1 MKSKKSKQ
9 DTSANVKSNFGAK
22 LLKITT
28 KSSLLSVTHNTSE
41 LQSIDTLNE
50 SSNRGFGKISELLVN
65 QLKLSA
71 ATRADSKQQF
81 QDMLRQMK
89 EDKLESGLKVVPE
102 KDDKKD
108 KEEVGG
114 LSGLL
119 AAIAVAI
126 GVGVGLIWGQFKA
139 IKTVGS
145 TIIKA
150 FKSLVKGFG
159 SLVKRFTPNV
169 IKDKVAKIFK
179 GIKSIGTSI
188 SKVFKGLISKLD
200 FSEIAKKLK
209 TARNNL
215 ARIPEIL
222 KGFGSSLKSAFTIK
236 PNARIMKAV
245 TYIKSALSN
254 LTKPFTDA
262 WKVVKSL
269 KAGGG
274 LGGGIFGKMGKVF
287 KTIKG
292 VMGSFG
298 GIIAKVAP
306 MMSKLFAPVAII
318 MGIVDAVKGAMAGF
332 EKDGILGGVVGAITG
347 LLDGLISKP
356 LDLLKDMISWIA
368 EKLGFENF
376 SKLLD
381 SFSFSDLTGD
391 LYNILVGLPDTLMEM
406 AKSLIRPLVGMLGVF
421 APDSLVEWVGEKP
434 EKPEEPKEPPVT
446 KTSRKKRKADKAKM
460 ENPVTPEGKPLY
472 TVKPYKAK
480 KKSDIPDTVTEEKT
494 YKKGEEWKEFY
505 KAPSGKM
512 AGKSRYVNSAIRRAK
527 SKAMSA
533 KKAAKKAKM
542 SKSDIPDTVT
552 EGTKSNQNAKQ
563 ASDNAKANTSI
574 VDASNVQTDN
584 SSYQTI
590 NNLAPESPRTH
601 VNRF

>member
-1 MKSKKSKQ
+1 
-9 DTSANVKSNFGAK
+9 
-22 LLKITT
+22 
-28 KSSLLSVTHNTSE
+28 
-41 LQSIDTLNE
+41 
-50 SSNRGFGKISELLVN
+50 
-65 QLKLSA
+65 
-71 ATRADSKQQF
+71 
-81 QDMLRQMK
+81 
-89 EDKLESGLKVVPE
+89 
-102 KDDKKD
+102 
-108 KEEVGG
+108 
-114 LSGLL
+114 
-119 AAIAVAI
+119 
-126 GVGVGLIWGQFKA
+126 
-139 IKTVGS
+139 
-145 TIIKA
+145 
-150 FKSLVKGFG
+150 
-159 SLVKRFTPNV
+159 
-169 IKDKVAKIFK
+169 
-179 GIKSIGTSI
+179 
-188 SKVFKGLISKLD
+188 
-200 FSEIAKKLK
+200 
-209 TARNNL
+209 
-215 ARIPEIL
+215 
-222 KGFGSSLKSAFTIK
+222 
-236 PNARIMKAV
+236 
-245 TYIKSALSN
+245 
-254 LTKPFTDA
+254 
-262 WKVVKSL
+262 
-269 KAGGG
+269 
-274 LGGGIFGKMGKVF
+274 
-287 KTIKG
+287 
-292 VMGSFG
+292 
-298 GIIAKVAP
+298 
-306 MMSKLFAPVAII
+306 

-347 LLDGLISKP
+347 LLDGLVAKP

-376 SKLLD
+376 SKMLD

-391 LYNILVGLPDTLMEM
+391 IYETIVGLPGT
-406 AKSLIRPLVGMLGVF
+406 MLELLKDVVRSF
-421 APDSLVEWVGEKP
+421 LPAPDSIASNLIPDALYEFVGGRGITAVEP
-434 EKPEEPKEPPVT
+434 EKPEEPPVT

-533 KKAAKKAKM
+533 KKAKM

>member
-1 MKSKKSKQ
+1 
-9 DTSANVKSNFGAK
+9 
-22 LLKITT
+22 
-28 KSSLLSVTHNTSE
+28 
-41 LQSIDTLNE
+41 
-50 SSNRGFGKISELLVN
+50 
-65 QLKLSA
+65 
-71 ATRADSKQQF
+71 
-81 QDMLRQMK
+81 
-89 EDKLESGLKVVPE
+89 
-102 KDDKKD
+102 
-108 KEEVGG
+108 
-114 LSGLL
+114 
-119 AAIAVAI
+119 
-126 GVGVGLIWGQFKA
+126 
-139 IKTVGS
+139 
-145 TIIKA
+145 
-150 FKSLVKGFG
+150 
-159 SLVKRFTPNV
+159 
-169 IKDKVAKIFK
+169 
-179 GIKSIGTSI
+179 
-188 SKVFKGLISKLD
+188 VFKGLISNLD

-222 KGFGSSLKSAFTIK
+222 KGFGS
-236 PNARIMKAV
+236 PDGRIMKAV

-347 LLDGLISKP
+347 LLDGLVAKP

-376 SKLLD
+376 SKMLD

-391 LYNILVGLPDTLMEM
+391 IYETIVGLPGT
-406 AKSLIRPLVGMLGVF
+406 MLELLKDVVRSF
-421 APDSLVEWVGEKP
+421 LPAPDSIASNLIPDALYEFVGGRGITAVEP
-434 EKPEEPKEPPVT
+434 EKPEEPPVT

-533 KKAAKKAKM
+533 KKAKM